1 MSEPQHLFVQWICVG
16 PCVRVFVHPSVHLS
30 GLAMH
35 VKVTCACTIFIVH
48 ALNLASIAS
57 LQLLDGRVRANDTYR
72 WSWNWKKGT
81 NTCSL
86 GRNSRMH
93 A

>member
-16 PCVRVFVHPSVHLS
+16 PYVRVFVHPSVRLS
-30 GLAMH
+30 GLNAMGMY

-57 LQLLDGRVRANDTYR
+57 LQLLDGQVRANDT
-72 WSWNWKKGT
+72 
-81 NTCSL
+81 
-86 GRNSRMH
+86 
-93 A
+93 